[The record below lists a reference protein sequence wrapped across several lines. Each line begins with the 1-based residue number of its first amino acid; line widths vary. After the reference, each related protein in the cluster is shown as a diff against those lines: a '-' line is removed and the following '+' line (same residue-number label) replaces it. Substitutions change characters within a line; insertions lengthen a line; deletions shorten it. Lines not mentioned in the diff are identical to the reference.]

1 MHRLTCGL
9 GQTAAQL
16 LADKLELN
24 VVDGI
29 VQPNIRMSGEEGRC
43 GFLNGDGRC
52 SIHPYRPG
60 ICRLFPLGRYYE
72 EDGSF
77 QYFLQVHECRKEKR
91 TKVKVRR
98 WIDTP
103 DAVRYDAFVRDW
115 HGFLKL
121 LQGKLTDKNA
131 KTMSM
136 MVLQQF
142 YLTPYGG
149 EDAFYPVFYE
159 RLKQAEILVEEGCV

>member
-1 MHRLTCGL
+1 M
-9 GQTAAQL
+9 
-16 LADKLELN
+16 
-24 VVDGI
+24 
-29 VQPNIRMSGEEGRC
+29 
-43 GFLNGDGRC
+43 
-52 SIHPYRPG
+52 
-60 ICRLFPLGRYYE
+60 FPLGRYYE